1 MIWSFHP
8 KHNNKR
14 KIHMKIATIIARSL
28 LGLVLV
34 VFGSNMFLHFIPMPP
49 PPEGPARDFMTAL
62 FVSHYLYVVGALQ
75 VVGGFL
81 LFTGRWTP
89 LGLALVGPV
98 IVNIVCFHALMAPA
112 GLPMA
117 IVVSALALFLLWN
130 YRKNFAGILAGAP
143 AQLDSNSQ
151 HVTARTATVHS

>member
-1 MIWSFHP
+1 
-8 KHNNKR
+8 
-14 KIHMKIATIIARSL
+14 MKTATIISRVL
-28 LGLVLV
+28 LGLIFVT
-34 VFGSNMFLHFIPMPP
+34 FGLNMFLNFIHMPP

-89 LGLALVGPV
+89 LGLTLVGPV

-117 IVVSALALFLLWN
+117 MTVSALAVFLLW
-130 YRKNFAGILAGAP
+130 RHRGNFAGLVKAP
-143 AQLDSNSQ
+143 VGPADTRHQ
-151 HVTARTATVHS
+151 

>member
-1 MIWSFHP
+1 MQS
-8 KHNNKR
+8 
-14 KIHMKIATIIARSL
+14 AVIIARSL
-28 LGLVLV
+28 LGLIFV

-75 VVGGFL
+75 VVGGLL
-81 LFTGRWTP
+81 LFTGRGVP
-89 LGLALVGPV
+89 LGLTLVGPV

-117 IVVSALALFLLWN
+117 IAVSALAVFLLW
-130 YRKNFAGILAGAP
+130 RHRGNFAGLLSAP
-143 AQLDSNSQ
+143 VGPAHPRNQ
-151 HVTARTATVHS
+151 